1 MYDFKA
7 ILTYCENEVIDTR
20 NELSSKIDSINHRI
34 DSLREKMNNSIESL
48 RNEMNNR
55 INELDRK
62 LYNRFLWILG
72 LQTTM

>member
-7 ILTYCENEVIDTR
+7 ILTYCENEVIVTR

-34 DSLREKMNNSIESL
+34 NPLREEMSNSIESL

-55 INELDRK
+55 VNELDRK
-62 LYNRFLWILG
+62 LYNRFLWSLG
-72 LQTTM
+72 VQTTM

>member
-1 MYDFKA
+1 
-7 ILTYCENEVIDTR
+7 
-20 NELSSKIDSINHRI
+20 
-34 DSLREKMNNSIESL
+34 MNNSIESL

-72 LQTTM
+72 VQTTM